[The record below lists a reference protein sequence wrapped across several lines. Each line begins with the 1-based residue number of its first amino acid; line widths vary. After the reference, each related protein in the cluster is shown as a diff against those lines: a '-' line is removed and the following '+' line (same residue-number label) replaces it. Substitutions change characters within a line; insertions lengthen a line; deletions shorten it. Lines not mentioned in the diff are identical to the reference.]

1 MKQTQKWQTQTL
13 RKIKMKTPKRIVKTF
28 EEFSSEIPKEG
39 GKLRKRKPG
48 DNIFLGPDTQN
59 PTSQSDTDSGGTLA
73 KYPFGGI

>member
-1 MKQTQKWQTQTL
+1 MLTQKWLMQML
-13 RKIKMKTPKRIVKTF
+13 KKIKMKTHKRIIKTF

-48 DNIFLGPDTQN
+48 DNIILGPDTQN
-59 PTSQSDTDSGGTLA
+59 PANQTDAAGGGPLA

>member
-1 MKQTQKWQTQTL
+1 MLK
-13 RKIKMKTPKRIVKTF
+13 KIKMKTPKRIIKTF

-48 DNIFLGPDTQN
+48 DNIILGLDTQN
-59 PTSQSDTDSGGTLA
+59 PTNQADAASGGVLA